1 MTSHVHPVDPD
12 YRFCPKCAGDLAR
25 RVVEAHD
32 PRERLVCTRCGFIF
46 YVDPKVAVGTILR
59 GDAGF
64 LLLKRSIEPG
74 YGKWTFPGGYVDR
87 GETLEQAAV
96 REAEEETGL
105 SVALGNLLRTY
116 SYPRRSI
123 ILIVYEA
130 SVTGGSA
137 RVTPESLDVR
147 WFAPADIPWRDLAF
161 PSTRS
166 ALRDFLERH
175 DLAQWIPAD
184 FDPGEEF

>member
-1 MTSHVHPVDPD
+1 MTSHMPPTDPA
-12 YRFCPKCAGDLAR
+12 YRFCPMCAGDLTKR
-25 RVVEAHD
+25 IVEVHD

-46 YVDPKVAVGTILR
+46 YIDPKVAVGTIVR
-59 GDAGF
+59 GDEGF

-96 REAEEETGL
+96 RETLEETG
-105 SVALGNLLRTY
+105 VTVTLGGLLRVY
-116 SYPRRSI
+116 SYPHRSI
-123 ILIVYEA
+123 ILIVFQATA
-130 SVTGGSA
+130 SAGEA

-147 WFAPADIPWRDLAF
+147 WYPPSRIPWGDLAF

-166 ALRDFLERH
+166 SMRDYFQGHGLQDH
-175 DLAQWIPAD
+175 VPGD
-184 FDPGEEF
+184 FDAGEEF